1 MSSPYET
8 LPASTCDYRIFKQAA
23 AYNGGK
29 PMERVLGV
37 EVLIPSDSN
46 ENTNSIAN
54 ADINSVS
61 LNSFLLNLLQNSLAF
76 QTGLHSL
83 LILFAQ
89 VHDWCKDKDSN
100 VPLSASKNFSFNV
113 YLSDM

>member
-8 LPASTCDYRIFKQAA
+8 LPDSTCDYGIFKQAA

-54 ADINSVS
+54 ADINSVI
-61 LNSFLLNLLQNSLAF
+61 LNSFLLNLLQNSLAS
-76 QTGLHSL
+76 QTGLHNLFIL
-83 LILFAQ
+83 LTK
-89 VHDWCKDKDSN
+89 VPDGCRDKDFN
-100 VPLSASKNFSFNV
+100 LPLPALKNFNFNV
-113 YLSDM
+113 

>member
-54 ADINSVS
+54 ADINSVI
-61 LNSFLLNLLQNSLAF
+61 LNSFLLNLLQNSLVF
-76 QTGLHSL
+76 LFSL
-83 LILFAQ
+83 LHAL
-89 VHDWCKDKDSN
+89 
-100 VPLSASKNFSFNV
+100 ASFF
-113 YLSDM
+113 